1 MRGEPP
7 STFYMSNSVGM
18 LPQITV
24 SQAGITPC
32 KGKVQIPGNR
42 TFMQAK
48 PILSPS
54 AQKGLDMPGDS
65 EAASVSRV
73 ESNRLLCKIAGTV
86 ACIDSSILRPALTDQ
101 QQIPVCQPRMAR
113 SI

>member
-1 MRGEPP
+1 
-7 STFYMSNSVGM
+7 
-18 LPQITV
+18 
-24 SQAGITPC
+24 
-32 KGKVQIPGNR
+32 
-42 TFMQAK
+42 MQAK

-65 EAASVSRV
+65 EATSVSRV

-86 ACIDSSILRPALTDQ
+86 ACIDRILRPALTDQ